1 MLINC
6 PRCGFSQPQDQYCA
20 QCGVDMQRYKPKE
33 QPLLTQIF
41 GNTAF
46 QIIALLIA
54 TFFVGQY
61 ILTKPAPRK
70 FVQRMIYPVSKSE
83 SVRVAEEETAQSE
96 RSQASS
102 DSDDLSSTAGAA
114 LNRESLS
121 GGEAAT
127 GTQGTQAGVA
137 AAKNINDPNLHT
149 LKLTYAEVPVE
160 TLNRWITLSN
170 SAGLYQSLTDYSVG
184 ILTDFKKVTD
194 KYQSLKST
202 EMHLPLNLSNANWEG
217 VMNDDG
223 SQLIGMTVNVEIKS
237 ADNETLLGSIN
248 VNKSGSQGAEA
259 YPSEFELPKGS
270 AFFLVGAL
278 KVENFQSDRT
288 KLTMP
293 PFQIFKSQDFMTR
306 KTEFVIIL
314 EPVYK

>member
-20 QCGVDMQRYKPKE
+20 QCGVDMQKYKPKE
-33 QPLLTQIF
+33 KPFLTQIF

-96 RSQASS
+96 RSQASAAS
-102 DSDDLSSTAGAA
+102 DEMSSTADAT
-114 LNRESLS
+114 LNREGFS
-121 GGEAAT
+121 GDLATGVTGSAAGTAAT
-127 GTQGTQAGVA
+127 KA
-137 AAKNINDPNLHT
+137 NDPNLHT

-160 TLNRWITLSN
+160 TLNKWITTSN

-184 ILTDFKKVTD
+184 ILTDFKKLTD
-194 KYQSLKST
+194 KIQILKST

-223 SQLIGMTVNVEIKS
+223 SQLIGMTVNVEVKS
-237 ADNETLLGSIN
+237 AENETLLGSIN
-248 VNKSGSQGAEA
+248 VNKSASQGTEA

-278 KVENFQSDRT
+278 KVENFQTDRA